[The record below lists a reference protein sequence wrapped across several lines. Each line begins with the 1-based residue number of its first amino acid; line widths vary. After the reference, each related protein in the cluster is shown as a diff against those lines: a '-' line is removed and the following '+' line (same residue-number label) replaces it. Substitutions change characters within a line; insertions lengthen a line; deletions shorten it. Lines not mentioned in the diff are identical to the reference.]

1 MSIYQSLINFDDVF
15 AKLQSPPVIV
25 NDIMDSSEEE
35 REALKASI
43 YTKYNSDLLSNLPS
57 CDCGDIKGEYNIGV
71 HCLNC
76 NSDVKSPMEQDI
88 EPILWMRSPRGVAK
102 LINPIVWTMLTER
115 FTRSNFDILLWI
127 CDTTYR
133 SHVKIPL
140 VLDEIQSAGI
150 QRGYNYF
157 VNNFEWIMDT
167 LFNIKSFKLPRT
179 KGVVE
184 RDYLRELIERDKE
197 CIFSDYIPLPN
208 KSILVIEGT
217 NVGTYADPVVVG
229 AIDAIQT
236 ISSIDSSLF
245 QHSLRT
251 KENRTIKALSKLAEF
266 NDNYYKTSLAKK
278 SGIFRKHVFGS
289 RSHFSFRAVISSI
302 TEPHNYD
309 EIYIPWGIATSV
321 LRIHVLNK
329 LLKRGRDINNA
340 IEFLNTHAQKYCVEL
355 DEIFNELIAE
365 APNGKGIP
373 CITQRNPS
381 LERGSVQLTYI
392 SRVKTDPNIP
402 TVSISILIVR
412 GLNADFD
419 GKLNCCH

>member
-1 MSIYQSLINFDDVF
+1 MSIYQVLINFDDVF
-15 AKLQSPPVIV
+15 SKLQSPPIIV

-35 REALKASI
+35 REALKSSI

-71 HCLNC
+71 QCINC
-76 NSDVKSPMEQDI
+76 NSIVKSPMDQDI

-133 SHVKIPL
+133 SHVKIPV

-157 VNNFEWIMDT
+157 VNNFEWIINT
-167 LFNIKSFKLPRT
+167 LFNIKSFKLQKT

-184 RDYLRELIERDKE
+184 RDYLRELLERDKE

-236 ISSIDSSLF
+236 IASIDSSLY

-251 KENRTIKALSKLAEF
+251 KENRTIKCLSKLADF

-355 DEIFNELIAE
+355 DEIFKELIAE
-365 APNGKGIP
+365 TPNGKGIA
-373 CITQRNPS
+373 CITQRN
-381 LERGSVQLTYI
+381 E
-392 SRVKTDPNIP
+392 
-402 TVSISILIVR
+402 
-412 GLNADFD
+412 LN
-419 GKLNCCH
+419 

>member
-1 MSIYQSLINFDDVF
+1 
-15 AKLQSPPVIV
+15 
-25 NDIMDSSEEE
+25 MDSSEEE
-35 REALKASI
+35 REQLKTSI

-57 CDCGDIKGEYNIGV
+57 CDCGDVSGEYNIGV
-71 HCLNC
+71 SCVNC
-76 NSDVKSPMEQDI
+76 NTLVKSPMEQDI
-88 EPILWMRSPRGVAK
+88 EPILWMRSPKGVAK

-133 SHVKIPL
+133 SQVKIPT

-157 VNNFEWIMDT
+157 VNNFDWIMEI
-167 LFNIKSFKLPRT
+167 LFNIKSFKLPK
-179 KGVVE
+179 KGS
-184 RDYLRELIERDKE
+184 RDYLKELIERDKK

-208 KSILVIEGT
+208 KSLLVIEGT

-236 ISSIDSSLF
+236 IASIDSSLF

-251 KENRTIKALSKLAEF
+251 KENRTIKCLSKLAEF

-302 TEPHNYD
+302 TEPHHYD
-309 EIYIPWGIATSV
+309 EIFIPWGIATSV
-321 LRIHVLNK
+321 LRIHVINK
-329 LLKRGRDINNA
+329 LFKLGMDVNTA
-340 IEFLNTHAQKYCVEL
+340 IQFLNTHAQKYCVEL
-355 DEIFNELIAE
+355 DNIFKELIAE
-365 APNGKGIP
+365 APGGGIA

-381 LERGSVQLTYI
+381 LERGSVQLTRI
-392 SRVKTDPNIP
+392 TKVKTDPTIP
-402 TVSISILIVR
+402 TVSISILIVK
-412 GLNADFD
+412 GLNADLTFES
-419 GKLNCCH
+419 LNRNVQIKIS